1 MAEKSVLTN
10 REGCNILKKE
20 NSCIT
25 TPTNRQK
32 STLSGMNRAKDIYKD
47 VWSTYSEYEVKSGNA
62 HPISRKNR
70 YIVVD
75 LPNFLLLRKGVKTR
89 EDFWLRLISRGPLQV
104 PETEDP
110 IFVNARE
117 RLRVS
122 RMKPELL
129 KALEANM
136 FDRHEYEALEAEAF
150 LKGQASGVEKGALQ
164 ERKKNDADN
173 AARDSKRADFLRSQ
187 NVPDSVIA
195 EMLALK

>member
-1 MAEKSVLTN
+1 MILQKAEVELAEKSVLTN

-32 STLSGMNRAKDIYKD
+32 STLSGMNRVKDIYKD

-75 LPNFLLLRKGVKTR
+75 LPNFLRLRKGVKTR

-110 IFVNARE
+110 VFF
-117 RLRVS
+117 
-122 RMKPELL
+122 P
-129 KALEANM
+129 
-136 FDRHEYEALEAEAF
+136 
-150 LKGQASGVEKGALQ
+150 
-164 ERKKNDADN
+164 
-173 AARDSKRADFLRSQ
+173 
-187 NVPDSVIA
+187 
-195 EMLALK
+195 